1 MTTRAQA
8 VHDVYFTVSGSLSM
22 CMNESVELRRRTWVA
37 ALKLAM
43 VVSILAALIAIGVSM
58 LGDVTQAA
66 IVIPVIVIGFAASW
80 VQTGRMQRGDTRLH

>member
-1 MTTRAQA
+1 MTTDAQP
-8 VHDVYFTVSGSLSM
+8 VHDVYFTVSGRLSV

-43 VVSILAALIAIGVSM
+43 VVSILAALIAIGASM

-80 VQTGRMQRGDTRLH
+80 VQTGRMQRGDSRLR